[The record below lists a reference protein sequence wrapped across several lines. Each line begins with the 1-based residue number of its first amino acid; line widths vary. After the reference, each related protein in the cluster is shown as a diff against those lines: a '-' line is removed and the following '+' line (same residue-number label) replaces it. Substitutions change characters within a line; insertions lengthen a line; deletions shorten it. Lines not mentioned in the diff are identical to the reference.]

1 MKRLLL
7 LALTAWLLSPIAT
20 NAEVDKTRKSKVRIE
35 LDKLKDSQFVDFGK
49 ARNKSAENTN
59 KEGSVLNHSSRYPDS
74 FDYKGKLYIASRVCE
89 EGTVMR
95 WSITPRLFARALI
108 EEIGCMTDREN
119 ERYWRNYKMHQNNRP
134 IIINNPPPTYTQ
146 PQRTTVIQNNYDY
159 GY

>member
-7 LALTAWLLSPIAT
+7 APLILALSSPAF
-20 NAEVDKTRKSKVRIE
+20 AEKIKKETSPTI
-35 LDKLKDSQFVDFGK
+35 LKDSQFVDFTK
-49 ARNKSAENTN
+49 

>member
-7 LALTAWLLSPIAT
+7 LALTVAFSSPAF
-20 NAEVDKTRKSKVRIE
+20 AEKIKKETSPTI
-35 LDKLKDSQFVDFGK
+35 LKDSQFVDFTKKKG
-49 ARNKSAENTN
+49 SAI
-59 KEGSVLNHSSRYPDS
+59 NHSSRYPDS
-74 FDYKGKLYIASRVCE
+74 FNYKGKLYIASRVCE
-89 EGTVMR
+89 EGTEMR

-108 EEIGCMTDREN
+108 EEIGCMTERER
-119 ERYWRNYKMHQNNRP
+119 ERYWRNYKMQQNNRP